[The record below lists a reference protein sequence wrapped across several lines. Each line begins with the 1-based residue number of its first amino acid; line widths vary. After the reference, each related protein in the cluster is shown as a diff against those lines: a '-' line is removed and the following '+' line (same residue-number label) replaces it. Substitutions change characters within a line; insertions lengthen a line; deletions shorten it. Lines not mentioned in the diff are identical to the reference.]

1 MEDAARAR
9 ADAAGNDRLGL
20 EHLIVDFLDDL
31 DVLFVHATGDEE
43 DISMLGI
50 AGIDDAESLDVEAR
64 AQRREHLDVAT
75 VAARG
80 IVVDDPG

>member
-1 MEDAARAR
+1 
-9 ADAAGNDRLGL
+9 
-20 EHLIVDFLDDL
+20 V
-31 DVLFVHATGDEE
+31 
-43 DISMLGI
+43 LGI
-50 AGIDDAESLDVEAR
+50 AGVDDAESLDVEAR